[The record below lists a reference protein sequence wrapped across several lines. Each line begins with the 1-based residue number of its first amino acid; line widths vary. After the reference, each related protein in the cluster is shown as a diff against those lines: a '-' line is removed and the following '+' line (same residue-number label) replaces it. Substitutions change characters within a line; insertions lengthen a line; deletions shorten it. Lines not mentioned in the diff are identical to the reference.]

1 MPPRGY
7 AGVMRRRA
15 WIVLTTCLAACAS
28 TGAPPSLLIFGEAHD
43 QPDQQRQVADTVK
56 RLAAEGR
63 LAAVVLEMA
72 DRGRD
77 TRGLPRS
84 ADEARARQALAWT
97 GWPWEPY
104 AAVVMNALQA
114 GVPVFGGNAPRSENR
129 AAMADMSLDGR
140 VPAGARAKLA
150 EAVRN
155 GHCGLLPAAQEP
167 GMVRIQIARDRSLA
181 ATVQAALTQAAPRQ
195 QVLLLAGAQHAARD
209 RGVPLHLQG
218 VALRV
223 VMFGDGTA
231 DLPADEE
238 RSAAVTPRPDPCEGL
253 RERLQRP

>member
-1 MPPRGY
+1 
-7 AGVMRRRA
+7 MRRSA
-15 WIVLTTCLAACAS
+15 GIVFIACLAACAS
-28 TGAPPSLLIFGEAHD
+28 TAPPPSLLFFGEAHD
-43 QPDQQRQVADTVK
+43 QPDQQRQIADAVQ

-63 LAAVVLEMA
+63 LAAVVMEMA

-104 AAVVMNALQA
+104 AAVVMNAVQA

-129 AAMADMSLDGR
+129 AAMADVSLDAR
-140 VPAGARAKLA
+140 VPASARDKLA
-150 EAVRN
+150 EAVRS

-181 ATVQAALTQAAPRQ
+181 ATVQAALAQAAPGQ

-209 RGVPLHLQG
+209 RGVPLHLAG
-218 VALRV
+218 SVVLRV
-223 VMFGDGTA
+223 VMFGDGA
-231 DLPADEE
+231 AELPADEQ